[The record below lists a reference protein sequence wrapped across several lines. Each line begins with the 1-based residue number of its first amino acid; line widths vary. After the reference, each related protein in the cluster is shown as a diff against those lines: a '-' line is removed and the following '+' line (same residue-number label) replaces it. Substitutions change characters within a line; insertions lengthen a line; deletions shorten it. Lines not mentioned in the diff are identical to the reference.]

1 MIAAVVLAAGLSR
14 RMGRPKLVLPWGTT
28 TVIGRVASVLLE
40 AGASPVVVVTGG
52 AHTLVEQ
59 ALEGLPARTAFN
71 PCHAEDQ
78 MILSLKI
85 GLAELPMTI
94 EAVLVAL
101 GDQPQIEPAVVE
113 AVMTEYRASRAAI
126 VVPSYQMRRGHPW
139 LLDRQLWPTLLALAP
154 PATLRDFLQAQAGL
168 IRYLPVESASILKDL
183 DTPEDY
189 ASQAP

>member
-40 AGASPVVVVTGG
+40 VGVSPVVVVTGG
-52 AHTLVEQ
+52 AHPLVEQ
-59 ALEGLPARTAFN
+59 ALQALPVQTAFN
-71 PCHAEDQ
+71 PRHAEDQ
-78 MILSLKI
+78 MILSLQI
-85 GLAELPMTI
+85 GLAKLPESV

-101 GDQPQIEPAVVE
+101 GDQPQIEPLVVG
-113 AVMTEYRASRAAI
+113 AVMAEYRSSRAAI

-139 LLDRQLWPTLLALAP
+139 LLDRHLWPALLALAP
-154 PATLRDFLQAQAGL
+154 PATLRDFLQAQDSL
-168 IRYLPVESASILKDL
+168 IRYLTVESASILKDL

-189 ASQAP
+189 ANQAP

>member
-52 AHTLVEQ
+52 ANTLVEQ
-59 ALEGLPARTAFN
+59 VLEGLPARTVFN
-71 PCHAEDQ
+71 PRHAEDQ